1 VSANGGR
8 PLLLWAAEQSG
19 GSRHAFVLNPATFF
33 KQGWL
38 CIVPE
43 SFGDLA
49 AYKEAYMIHR
59 RKTAVEAA
67 GIALMLAVA
76 PVLLTSSD
84 AEAQIF
90 GSNTD
95 ELEADIARLQGEVNE
110 LRASSSAL
118 QMSNQRIDDIEESL
132 RRVTGELETL
142 THQMTQLNERLTRM
156 QNQIDYIERSQT
168 SATLSGDFPLENAV
182 PLDGAAPS
190 LAPGLAPGPGTL
202 GAIPNNA
209 PLPTPAAP
217 IPAGDPQAEFDAAMA
232 LLTRAQYDRAGEAFR
247 AFSVGHPDTELGAQA
262 LYWTGDIAYSVHN
275 DYQVAARDFAELLRQ
290 YPDAPRA
297 PEGMLKLGLSLLA
310 LGQKQEGCVTLAA
323 LPRTYPNASATI
335 AERARNERQEAACG

>member
-1 VSANGGR
+1 M
-8 PLLLWAAEQSG
+8 L
-19 GSRHAFVLNPATFF
+19 SRRGPILNPATFF
-33 KQGWL
+33 KQIWL

-43 SFGDLA
+43 SFGDLPA
-49 AYKEAYMIHR
+49 CKEAYMIQL
-59 RKTAVEAA
+59 RKSAVAA
-67 GIALMLAVA
+67 GIATVLGMA
-76 PVLLTSSD
+76 PAFLSST
-84 AEAQIF
+84 AAQAQIF
-90 GSNTD
+90 GGNT
-95 ELEADIARLQGEVNE
+95 EEIEADIARIEGELNE

-142 THQMTQLNERLTRM
+142 TYQMTQMNEHLTRM
-156 QNQIDYIERSQT
+156 QNQIDYIERGQ
-168 SATLSGDFPLENAV
+168 ATAALAGEFPLENAV
-182 PLDGAAPS
+182 PPGAPS
-190 LAPGLAPGPGTL
+190 APELAPGPGTL

-209 PLPTPAAP
+209 PIPTPAAP
-217 IPAGDPQAEFDAAMA
+217 MAAGDPQAEFDAAMA

-247 AFSVGHPDTELGAQA
+247 AFSVAHPDTDLGAQA
-262 LYWTGDIAYSVHN
+262 LYWTGDIAYSVNN

-335 AERARNERQEAACG
+335 AERARNEREEAACG